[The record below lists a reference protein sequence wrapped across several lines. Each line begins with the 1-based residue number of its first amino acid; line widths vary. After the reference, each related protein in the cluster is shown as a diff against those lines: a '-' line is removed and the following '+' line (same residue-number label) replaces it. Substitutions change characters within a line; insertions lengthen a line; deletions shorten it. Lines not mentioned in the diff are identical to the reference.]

1 MCVRQRGQLSEELGY
16 NLPCS
21 PLTHKSN
28 QPQAQN
34 SSCSLPVAAP
44 PPLIIP
50 LFLAWRFLDQKKIGC
65 HDITVAVLELLQS
78 ERVGEILIY
87 SAVMH
92 NWNS

>member
-50 LFLAWRFLDQKKIGC
+50 LFLAWRFLDQKKNWLSWYNGSCIGIAAEWEGGRDS
-65 HDITVAVLELLQS
+65 HLLS
-78 ERVGEILIY
+78 RN
-87 SAVMH
+87 A
-92 NWNS
+92 